1 MPTFPIDQVRAEFPA
16 LAVTDAGRPRAYL
29 DAPGGTQA
37 CRRAIERMVQHLE
50 RGTANS
56 GGAFAT
62 SVETDAL
69 SEEAHAAMADL
80 LGGDSGEIAFGPN
93 MTSLTFAVSRALA
106 RQWQAG
112 DEIVLTRLD
121 HDANV
126 TPWVL
131 AARDRGVQVRWLDI
145 GDDGRLQLDQLP

>member
-1 MPTFPIDQVRAEFPA
+1 MPSFPIDRVRAQFPA
-16 LAVTDAGRPRAYL
+16 LAVTDNGRPRVYL

-37 CRRAIERMVQHLE
+37 CRRAIELMVRHLE

-80 LGGDSGEIAFGPN
+80 LGGAPGEIAFGPK
-93 MTSLTFAVSRALA
+93 
-106 RQWQAG
+106 
-112 DEIVLTRLD
+112 
-121 HDANV
+121 
-126 TPWVL
+126 
-131 AARDRGVQVRWLDI
+131 
-145 GDDGRLQLDQLP
+145 